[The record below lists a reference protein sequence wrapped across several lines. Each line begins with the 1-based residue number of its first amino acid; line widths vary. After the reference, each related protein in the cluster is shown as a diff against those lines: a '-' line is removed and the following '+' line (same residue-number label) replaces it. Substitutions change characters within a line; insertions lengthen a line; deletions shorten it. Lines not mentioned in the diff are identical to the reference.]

1 MLRRDFLRVLLL
13 APLTISRMA
22 MGKEIKVLGCTLR
35 NDRLYRVEPYRMLFQ
50 WVKEEGGGVY
60 SVGMMPILAVLSYP
74 LYSIRVKPVG
84 TKLEIDDNLATVEAG
99 KRIATFPTPLS
110 GTVHEI
116 SGEVIKNP
124 QLINERPYTYW
135 IAKVKATKPEELK
148 LLKRAEEVVEEVKR
162 VIIEEDIDCSKL
174 KE

>member
-1 MLRRDFLRVLLL
+1 M
-13 APLTISRMA
+13 
-22 MGKEIKVLGCTLR
+22 
-35 NDRLYRVEPYRMLFQ
+35 
-50 WVKEEGGGVY
+50 
-60 SVGMMPILAVLSYP
+60 
-74 LYSIRVKPVG
+74 IRVKPVG

-148 LLKRAEEVVEEVKR
+148 LLKRAEGGCGGGEEGYNRGGYRLLQAQR
-162 VIIEEDIDCSKL
+162 VGRGW
-174 KE
+174 